1 MDLLQKASQHCGA
14 FFIEIWQDF
23 CFEKFNR
30 QTTSN
35 FHPPMLRQTLLAI
48 LGTALL
54 TATPTTW
61 AQSSQKFGTVRGS
74 VRDASTGGGAPF
86 IQIIVQGTTYGS
98 QADSLGGYIIEK
110 APVGYHRLEFVGVGF
125 KPYITDPIMITTSV
139 TQVVDAVLK
148 PESAEI
154 ESIVVSGSRG
164 GARRIETPPLSVF
177 QLSSQEIERSPGG
190 NRDISKVVQ
199 NIPGVAATP
208 SYRNDLIVRGGGP
221 NENKFYLDR
230 IELPIINHFAQ
241 QGASGGNVSIINSD
255 FLSTAT
261 LYTSAFPAS
270 ATGSLSSVLDMR
282 MAEGNSEK
290 FKVRAAIGASDFG
303 LTLDSPIGKKVNFI
317 ASYRISYLQFLF
329 SALKLPFLP
338 TYQDAQFKLS
348 YHITPKDHLYIIGLG
363 TVDYN
368 RLNTTISDPTPSN
381 RYLLD
386 YLPENDQ
393 WSYVAGAVYNH
404 YGDRGQLTA
413 VISTDALDNSLQKWQ
428 NNDPSQGKNLD
439 YRSRETQYK
448 ARVEYTADLGR
459 GYSLMVGA
467 GYTYATTN
475 NSTHQR
481 LSINNTTVTND
492 YSSRLDLSSYAFYVT
507 ADKSYFKEK
516 LRVTISMRGEAN
528 SYNRAMSNP
537 LENLS
542 PRIGL
547 SYAFAPKWQLNFAA
561 GRYFQA
567 PAYTTMGY
575 RDTTGVEIN
584 RDFLR
589 YISSDQLSLGVAWTP
604 TPLSRLSVEGF
615 IKWYDKYPMSLRDS
629 VPIGGRPFE
638 VFAVGAEPVRQVGKG
653 RAYGLEILYRN
664 SDLWGFR
671 LNVSLTFYRSEFHK
685 LDLNFDPTGAFEA
698 TNWDFQRLLTLVLSR
713 DLGRGWEAGLR
724 WRYAGGAPYTPY
736 DVAAS
741 MDKSQWDAT
750 HQPVLDYSLRNT
762 ARLAPFHQ
770 LDIRV
775 DKNWYF
781 KKWTIGIYLDIQN
794 LYNFRS
800 ATQEL
805 LLPQID
811 PTTGKYVVGPDGN
824 YIPTTYAGGT
834 GGTIIPT
841 FGVNIR
847 F

>member
-1 MDLLQKASQHCGA
+1 MQRKNFTLPIAAALLLATLSA
-14 FFIEIWQDF
+14 AA
-23 CFEKFNR
+23 
-30 QTTSN
+30 QTTPQ
-35 FHPPMLRQTLLAI
+35 FGKVK
-48 LGTALL
+48 GTI
-54 TATPTTW
+54 
-61 AQSSQKFGTVRGS
+61 K
-74 VRDASTGGGAPF
+74 DASTGAGAPYV
-86 IQIIVQGTTYGS
+86 QIIVQGTTYGG
-98 QADSLGGYIIEK
+98 QADSLGAYLIEK
-110 APVGYHRLEFVGVGF
+110 APTGYHRLEFVGGGY
-125 KPYITDPIMITTSV
+125 KTLISDPILITASRFATA
-139 TQVVDAVLK
+139 DAVLK
-148 PESAEI
+148 PESQEV
-154 ESIVVSGSRG
+154 ESVVVSGSGG

-177 QLSSQEIERSPGG
+177 RLSSQEIERSPGG

-230 IELPIINHFAQ
+230 IELPILNHFAQ

-255 FLSTAT
+255 FLSSAT

-282 MAEGNSEK
+282 MVEGNSDK
-290 FKVRAAIGASDFG
+290 FKVRASIGASDFG
-303 LTLDSPIGKKVNFI
+303 LTLDSPIGKKVNLI

-338 TYQDAQFKLS
+338 TYQDAQIKLS

-363 TVDYN
+363 TIDYN
-368 RLNTTISDPTPSN
+368 RLNTSIEEPSQYQ

-404 YGDRGQLTA
+404 YGDNGQLTA
-413 VISTDALDNSLQKWQ
+413 VFSTDGLDNSLQKWQ
-428 NNDPSQGKNLD
+428 NNDPAKGKNLD

-448 ARVEYTADLGR
+448 ARVEYTADLGG
-459 GYSLMVGA
+459 GYSLMVGG
-467 GYTYATTN
+467 GYTYATYN
-475 NSTHQR
+475 NSTYQR
-481 LSINNTTVTND
+481 LAVNNVPIINE
-492 YSSRLDLSSYAFYVT
+492 YSSAIDLSSYAFYMT

-516 LRVTISMRGEAN
+516 LRVTLSLRGEGN
-528 SYNRAMSNP
+528 SYNLAMSNP
-537 LENLS
+537 LENLA
-542 PRIGL
+542 PRLGL
-547 SYAFAPKWQLNFAA
+547 SYAFAKKWQLNFSA
-561 GRYFQA
+561 GRYSQA
-567 PAYTTMGY
+567 PSYTSMGY
-575 RDTTGVEIN
+575 RDANSRLVNQNE
-584 RDFLR
+584 LK
-589 YISSDQLSLGVAWTP
+589 YITSDQLSLGVAWSP
-604 TPLSRLSVEGF
+604 TPLSRLSIEGF
-615 IKWYDKYPMSLRDS
+615 IKWYDHYPMSLRDS

-638 VFAVGAEPVRQVGKG
+638 VFAVGEEPIRQVGTG
-653 RAYGLEILYRN
+653 RAYGVEILYRN

-671 LNVSLTFYRSEFHK
+671 LNVSLTFYRSEFRK
-685 LDLNFDPTGAFEA
+685 LDKNFEPTGAFEA

-713 DLGRGWEAGLR
+713 DLGRGWEAGIR

-736 DVAAS
+736 DR
-741 MDKSQWDAT
+741 DKSMNKPQWDAT

-770 LDIRV
+770 LDIRI

-781 KKWTIGIYLDIQN
+781 KKWTLGIYLDIQN
-794 LYNFRS
+794 AYNYRS
-800 ATQEL
+800 AAQEL

-811 PTTGKYVVGPDGN
+811 PTTGNYAVGADGN
-824 YIPTTYAGGT
+824 YIASTSSGGA

-841 FGVNIR
+841 FGINIS